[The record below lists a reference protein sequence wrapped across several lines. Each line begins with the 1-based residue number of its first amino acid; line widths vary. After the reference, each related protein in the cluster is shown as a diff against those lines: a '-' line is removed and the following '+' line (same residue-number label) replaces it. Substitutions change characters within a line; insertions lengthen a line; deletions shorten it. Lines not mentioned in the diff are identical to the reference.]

1 MIFMIVS
8 EEPLEELELAPPFV
22 MMLCLEWI
30 VVKYNIICI
39 TPHFRQFKFF
49 FDKFEILLNPP
60 IIALGVPE

>member
-39 TPHFRQFKFF
+39 REAIIREKKDFF
-49 FDKFEILLNPP
+49 
-60 IIALGVPE
+60 

>member
-39 TPHFRQFKFF
+39 ISNRQFKFF
-49 FDKFEILLNPP
+49 TDKFEILSNPP
-60 IIALGVPE
+60 IIAQGVSE